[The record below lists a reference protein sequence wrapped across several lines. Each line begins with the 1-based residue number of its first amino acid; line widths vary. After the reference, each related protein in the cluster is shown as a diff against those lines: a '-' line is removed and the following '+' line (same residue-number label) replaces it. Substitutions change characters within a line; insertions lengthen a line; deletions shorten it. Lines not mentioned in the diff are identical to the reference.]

1 MSRKKPP
8 LLPSLLTTS
17 MTLSALVESKHEE
30 AAQLIHRSLVSWY
43 ETHLRQGKRFGDDP
57 KPFGLFPEMY
67 AALDPG
73 QAIAACDSSGA
84 LLGVCFAHPRE
95 THWAVGI
102 VAIAPEAAGRG
113 IARAML
119 EEVLKRAQAE
129 DKPVRLISSLL
140 NLDSFSLYTRL
151 GFTPHTMYQDMSI
164 NVPVGGLEHTPPP
177 RAAGVR
183 LALPGEASR
192 IADFEAALQGI
203 RREGDFR
210 FFLNHTV
217 GSWKVWVL
225 EDDAGELSGVLVSS
239 HHPDWGMLGPGV
251 TRDPESAIALLWR
264 ALDARRGEASV
275 VLVACVESDVVR
287 KLYQWGARNIEL
299 HVAQSTNPVVA
310 PKGIAFPTFLPES
323 A

>member
-1 MSRKKPP
+1 MSRKKPQR
-8 LLPSLLTTS
+8 LPTRLPTSL
-17 MTLSALVESKHEE
+17 TLSVLLESKHGE
-30 AAQLIHRSLVSWY
+30 AARLIHRSLVSWY
-43 ETHLRQGKRFGDDP
+43 ETHLRQGTRFGDDP

-73 QAIAACDSSGA
+73 QAIAVSDSTGT

-119 EEVLKRAQAE
+119 EEVLRRARAE
-129 DKPVRLISSLL
+129 NKPVRLISSLL

-151 GFTPHTMYQDMSI
+151 GFTPHTLYQDMSI
-164 NVPVGGLEHTPPP
+164 NVPVGGFEHTPPP

-183 LALPGEASR
+183 LALPSESSR
-192 IADFEAALQGI
+192 IADFEASLQGI

-210 FFLNHTV
+210 FFLNPTV

-251 TRDPESAIALLWR
+251 ARDPDAAIALLWR
-264 ALDARRGEASV
+264 ALDARRGEVSV
-275 VLVACVESDVVR
+275 VLVACAASDMVQKV
-287 KLYQWGARNIEL
+287 YQWGARNIEL
-299 HVAQSTNPVVA
+299 HVAQSTNPVFA
-310 PKGIAFPTFLPES
+310 AKGIAFPTFLPES